1 MINLQERKVGIVA
14 ITVLNREN
22 YARVN
27 EILHQFADVILGRMG
42 LPVKER
48 QISIISVLVDG
59 TTDEIGALT
68 GKLGQIDG
76 VKVKATLLKV

>member
-1 MINLQERKVGIVA
+1 MQERKVGIVA

-68 GKLGQIDG
+68 GKLGQIEG

>member
-1 MINLQERKVGIVA
+1 VINLQERKVGIVA

>member
-1 MINLQERKVGIVA
+1 VINLQERKVGIVA

-68 GKLGQIDG
+68 GKLGQIEG

>member
-1 MINLQERKVGIVA
+1 MGIVA

-68 GKLGQIDG
+68 GKLGQIEG
-76 VKVKATLLKV
+76 VKVKATLLKI

>member
-1 MINLQERKVGIVA
+1 MQERKVGIVA

>member
-1 MINLQERKVGIVA
+1 MQERKVGIVA

-76 VKVKATLLKV
+76 VKAKATLLKV

>member
-1 MINLQERKVGIVA
+1 LQERKVGIVA

-68 GKLGQIDG
+68 GKLGQIEG